1 MLLGLVSITFIA
13 CLVWLMATLAVHALP
28 VAAAIGAGAI
38 AHTTGAGIPGTL
50 IFALLAGGV
59 TLGFGQGAF
68 ATFKPGRARSRLA
81 LLFAVPAGFAGYA
94 LARGI
99 LAISVESQFWLVGL
113 SVVAGLAAAATAWFK
128 LSDGGLALR
137 HDDPVAARPSDPIP
151 RPEARIQ
158 PPTHQ
163 ASWPA
168 RPRRR

>member
-13 CLVWLMATLAVHALP
+13 FLIWLMATLAVHALP

-38 AHTTGAGIPGTL
+38 AHMTGAGFLGTA
-50 IFALLAGGV
+50 IVALLAGGV
-59 TLGFGQGAF
+59 TLGVGQGAF
-68 ATFKPGRARSRLA
+68 ATLKPGPARSGLA

-94 LARGI
+94 LSRGI

-113 SVVAGLAAAATAWFK
+113 SVVAGLAAAAMAWFK

-137 HDDPVAARPSDPIP
+137 HDDPVATRPSDPIP
-151 RPEARIQ
+151 QPEARFQ
-158 PPTHQ
+158 LPSHR

-168 RPRRR
+168 RARRR